1 MQRFFQAAVWMPRED
16 SNLDKR
22 NQNPVSYH

>member
-1 MQRFFQAAVWMPRED
+1 MLRWMPHED